1 MNKVIL
7 MKFTSRERYDILKRC
22 VSEYYKLANNRKDM
36 YWLFTV
42 DFDDPTFNS
51 EDFSFFLFELGVYK
65 YSISRGHSVSKI
77 DAINRGLEL
86 VTDLFPSWD
95 ILLNISDDQFPIE
108 QGYDDI
114 IRNQMPDDL
123 DASLWFFDSHQ
134 TRINTMEILGRK
146 YYDLQGH
153 IYQPEYK
160 SFFCDNE
167 ATAVAKHLGKL
178 IFNETCI
185 IKHLHPDWNEK
196 SIHPTTD
203 GLYQRNSKFWE
214 HDEELFNKR
223 EACNFFL

>member
-51 EDFSFFLFELGVYK
+51 EDFSFFLFELGIYK
-65 YSISRGHSVSKI
+65 YSISRGHSASKI

-95 ILLNISDDQFPIE
+95 ILLNISDDQFPVV

-114 IRNQMPDDL
+114 IRNQMPDNL

-146 YYDLQGH
+146 YYDFQGH

-160 SFFCDNE
+160 SFFCDDE
-167 ATAVAKHLGKL
+167 ATAVAKHLGLL
-178 IFNETCI
+178 IYNETCI
-185 IKHLHPDWNEK
+185 IKHFHPDWNEN
-196 SIHPTTD
+196 SIHATQD
-203 GLYQRNSKFWE
+203 GLYQKNSKFWE
-214 HDEELFNKR
+214 HDEQLFNKR
-223 EACNFFL
+223 KDCNFFL

>member
-22 VSEYYKLANNRKDM
+22 VSEYYKLANNKTDM

-42 DFDDPTFNS
+42 DIDDPSFDS
-51 EDFSFFLFELGVYK
+51 QDFSFFLFELGIYK

-77 DAINRGLEL
+77 DAINRGLKL

-114 IRNQMPDDL
+114 IRNEMPNNL

-146 YYDLQGH
+146 YYDFQGH

-167 ATAVAKHLGKL
+167 STAVAKHLGKL

-214 HDEELFNKR
+214 HDEQLFNKR